1 MRYRKIAIPG
11 AWALFGLLLLL
22 WLLLRRAND
31 NIQPVDG
38 LLFLALMIQVWL
50 MSRTVRGTGPFWHSP
65 KDICVPFTV
74 L

>member
-1 MRYRKIAIPG
+1 VRYRKIAIPG

-50 MSRTVRGTGPFWHSP
+50 MFRTVRGQ
-65 KDICVPFTV
+65 VR
-74 L
+74 